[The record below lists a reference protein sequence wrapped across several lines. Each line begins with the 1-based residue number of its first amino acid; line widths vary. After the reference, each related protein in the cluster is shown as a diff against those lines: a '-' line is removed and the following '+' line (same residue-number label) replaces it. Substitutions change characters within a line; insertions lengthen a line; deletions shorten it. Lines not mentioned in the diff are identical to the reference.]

1 MRKVIMSEL
10 NKVLAKLDVKPGMS
24 VSRAIQNTRS
34 YIDSQSDPQKAAN
47 GLLLKLGVEVPF
59 INDLNKAR
67 IFAMTTVEQAVK
79 TNNINPEQ
87 VIAKAEQ
94 SFDSLSKQS
103 MFAKPE
109 APVIVGKP
117 KGKKGAK
124 RAIAAQI
131 YMENKDKPNKDIVFL
146 VAEALGVTMA
156 NAYTYVYIVKKELA

>member
-1 MRKVIMSEL
+1 MREVTMTDM

-34 YIDSQSDPQKAAN
+34 YIDNQSDPQKAAN

-79 TNNINPEQ
+79 TNSINPEQ

-94 SFDSLSKQS
+94 SFDTLTKQS

-109 APVIVGKP
+109 APVIEGKP

>member
-1 MRKVIMSEL
+1 MTDM
-10 NKVLAKLDVKPGMS
+10 NKILAKLDVKPGMS

-34 YIDSQSDPQKAAN
+34 YIDNQSDPQKAAN
-47 GLLLKLGVEVPF
+47 GLLMKLGVDVPF
-59 INDLNKAR
+59 INDLDKAR

-94 SFDSLSKQS
+94 SFDTLSKQS
-103 MFAKPE
+103 MFAKP
-109 APVIVGKP
+109 ASVTVGEKP

>member
-1 MRKVIMSEL
+1 MTNTVQLDTI
-10 NKVLAKLDVKPGMS
+10 LAKLDVKRGMS
-24 VSRAIQNTRS
+24 VIRAIQNTRE
-34 YIDSQSDPQKAAN
+34 YIDNQSDPQKAAN

-67 IFAMTTVEQAVK
+67 IFAMTTVEQAV
-79 TNNINPEQ
+79 TQNTINPEQ
-87 VIAKAEQ
+87 VIAKAEK
-94 SFDSLSKQS
+94 SFDKLTKES
-103 MFAKPE
+103 MFGKVE
-109 APVIVGKP
+109 APTFGDKP

>member
-1 MRKVIMSEL
+1 MTQLLQLDNI
-10 NKVLAKLDVKPGMS
+10 LAKLDVKRGMS
-24 VSRAIQNTRS
+24 VVRAIQNTRS

-47 GLLLKLGVEVPF
+47 SLLLKLGVEVPF
-59 INDLNKAR
+59 INDLDKAR

-79 TNNINPEQ
+79 NNSINPEQ
-87 VIAKAEQ
+87 VVASAEQ
-94 SFDSLSKQS
+94 KFDSLSKQS
-103 MFAKPE
+103 MFAKP
-109 APVIVGKP
+109 ASVTIGDKP

-156 NAYTYVYIVKKELA
+156 NAYTYVYIVKKELAV